1 MTQFG
6 APPFNGNCHFENNLN
21 SISIPT
27 FQHLLARAIFLP
39 HKLVYSFC
47 KLDRS
52 QSLFYFVPQEKVILT
67 VKLARLMQT
76 RQMKPFSGWTLWTSS
91 FAASLRVTNK
101 CLCDIVGSSKVFEFL
116 N

>member
-1 MTQFG
+1 MLPR
-6 APPFNGNCHFENNLN
+6 APPKTTRPSPNP
-21 SISIPT
+21 PT
-27 FQHLLARAIFLP
+27 P
-39 HKLVYSFC
+39 S
-47 KLDRS
+47 LDRS

-91 FAASLRVTNK
+91 FAASLRVTKK